1 MSDETYTVVCDNILH
16 KVATVEL
23 GGEEHVVEFEKDKE
37 RGVAVATGVPA
48 AVASSMAEDEA
59 YSIGGPDG
67 SEGEEPAAETP
78 SAIDGI
84 GPTYEEILAEAGV
97 ETIDSLAE
105 AGAEALAE
113 ETGVSEETVTDWIE
127 AAQAH
132 G

>member
-16 KVATVEL
+16 KRTVVEL

-48 AVASSMAEDEA
+48 KVASTLAEDEA

-67 SEGEEPAAETP
+67 SSEEPATDTP

-97 ETIDSLAE
+97 DTL
-105 AGAEALAE
+105 EALAE
-113 ETGVSEETVTDWIE
+113 AEPEALAEQTGVSEETVTDWIE
-127 AAQAH
+127 AAEAH